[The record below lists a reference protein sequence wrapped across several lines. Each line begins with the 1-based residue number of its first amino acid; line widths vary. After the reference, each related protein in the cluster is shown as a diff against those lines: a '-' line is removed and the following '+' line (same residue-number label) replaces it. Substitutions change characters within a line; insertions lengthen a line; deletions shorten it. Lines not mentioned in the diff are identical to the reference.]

1 MKKRFFAF
9 LFMLVALFSTVLHAE
24 TTVIVAQGADAKTLD
39 PAASNDVPSHRVTL
53 QIYDNLVARE
63 GTKLVPG
70 LAESWTQVDP
80 LTLDLKIRKG
90 VKFHNGDPL
99 TVNDVVFSLIKV
111 KNDPSMMS
119 FFVDVDKIEAL
130 NDETVRITTKKP
142 FGPLVGYLAHYG
154 AGILS
159 EKAVTEAGKSYGQHP
174 VGTGPFK
181 FESWASG
188 DRIVLKANPDYYQGK
203 PAIDTLIFRTIPEG
217 TNRTIALETKE
228 VDIAVDIEAMD
239 HDMVRN
245 HPDLKLLQKPAL
257 TMNYVGFNTT
267 KPPFDKKEVRQ
278 AIAYAIDLQSMVDAI
293 YLGAATPASSPVAP
307 AVFGH
312 NKDLKVR
319 KQDITKAKE
328 LLAQAGYPNGF
339 KAKIWTNN
347 NNVRKDTAVILQD
360 QLKQIGIDVEIEL
373 LEWGAYLDRLAN
385 REHDMFLLG
394 WTPSPDG
401 DSAMYA
407 VFHSKNHGSAG
418 NRMWYT
424 NAKVDECLD
433 KGRESTVPEE
443 REAAYKEA
451 QAIIMDEVPL
461 IPLVWPDNNAG
472 IQKNIKGFELDLEN
486 QHKLYPVSKE

>member
-1 MKKRFFAF
+1 
-9 LFMLVALFSTVLHAE
+9 
-24 TTVIVAQGADAKTLD
+24 
-39 PAASNDVPSHRVTL
+39 
-53 QIYDNLVARE
+53 
-63 GTKLVPG
+63 
-70 LAESWTQVDP
+70 
-80 LTLDLKIRKG
+80 
-90 VKFHNGDPL
+90 
-99 TVNDVVFSLIKV
+99 
-111 KNDPSMMS
+111 
-119 FFVDVDKIEAL
+119 
-130 NDETVRITTKKP
+130 
-142 FGPLVGYLAHYG
+142 
-154 AGILS
+154 
-159 EKAVTEAGKSYGQHP
+159 
-174 VGTGPFK
+174 
-181 FESWASG
+181 
-188 DRIVLKANPDYYQGK
+188 
-203 PAIDTLIFRTIPEG
+203 
-217 TNRTIALETKE
+217 
-228 VDIAVDIEAMD
+228 
-239 HDMVRN
+239 MVRN

-424 NAKVDECLD
+424 NARVDECLD

-486 QHKLYPVSKE
+486 QHKLCPVSKE

>member
-1 MKKRFFAF
+1 
-9 LFMLVALFSTVLHAE
+9 
-24 TTVIVAQGADAKTLD
+24 
-39 PAASNDVPSHRVTL
+39 
-53 QIYDNLVARE
+53 
-63 GTKLVPG
+63 
-70 LAESWTQVDP
+70 
-80 LTLDLKIRKG
+80 
-90 VKFHNGDPL
+90 
-99 TVNDVVFSLIKV
+99 
-111 KNDPSMMS
+111 
-119 FFVDVDKIEAL
+119 
-130 NDETVRITTKKP
+130 
-142 FGPLVGYLAHYG
+142 
-154 AGILS
+154 
-159 EKAVTEAGKSYGQHP
+159 
-174 VGTGPFK
+174 
-181 FESWASG
+181 
-188 DRIVLKANPDYYQGK
+188 
-203 PAIDTLIFRTIPEG
+203 
-217 TNRTIALETKE
+217 
-228 VDIAVDIEAMD
+228 
-239 HDMVRN
+239 MVRN

-319 KQDITKAKE
+319 KQDIAKAKE

>member
-1 MKKRFFAF
+1 MKKRFFTF
-9 LFMLVALFSTVLHAE
+9 LFMLVTLFSTALYAE
-24 TTVIVAQGADAKTLD
+24 TTVVVAQQSDAKTLD
-39 PAASNDVPSHRVTL
+39 PAASNDVASHRVTL

-99 TVNDVVFSLIKV
+99 TVNDIVFSLNKV

-119 FFVDVDKIEAL
+119 FFIDVDKVEAL
-130 NDETVRITTKKP
+130 DDETVRITTKKP
-142 FGPLVGYLAHYG
+142 FGPLVSYLAHYG
-154 AGILS
+154 AGILN
-159 EKAVTEAGKSYGQHP
+159 EKVVTEAGKNYGQHP

-181 FESWASG
+181 FDSWVSG

-203 PAIDTLIFRTIPEG
+203 PAIDTLIFRAVPEG
-217 TNRTIALETKE
+217 VNRTIALETKE
-228 VDIAVDIEAMD
+228 VDIAYDIEAMD
-239 HDMVRN
+239 HEMVRN
-245 HPDLKLLQKPAL
+245 HSNLQLLQKPAL
-257 TMNYVGFNTT
+257 TMNYLGFNTT
-267 KPPFDKKEVRQ
+267 KAPFDKKEIRQ

-293 YLGAATPASSPVAP
+293 YLGSATPANSPIAP
-307 AVFGH
+307 AVFGY
-312 NKDLKVR
+312 NKDLKQH
-319 KQDITKAKE
+319 KQDIAKAKE
-328 LLAQAGYPNGF
+328 LLAKAGYPNGF
-339 KAKIWTNN
+339 KAKIWTND

-360 QLKQIGIDVEIEL
+360 QLKQIGIDTQIEI
-373 LEWGAYLDRLAN
+373 LEWGSYLDRLAN

-407 VFHSKNHGSAG
+407 IFHSQNHGSAG

-424 NAKVDECLD
+424 NARVDELLD
-433 KGRESTVPEE
+433 KGRESTIAEE

-451 QAIIMDEVPL
+451 QAIIMDEYPMVPL
-461 IPLVWPDNNAG
+461 VYPDNNVG